1 MLLLALLMLGGCNK
15 IENKKQEWKCKID
28 GVQYEWEGNKDSYN
42 GTSSFTVSSNDNI
55 INLISLGGPEW
66 ISFEF
71 RLPNLNVGTQTFS
84 YSGGFQSHWCALS
97 YLMLPGVGYNTLTNY
112 SSMNIAITEST
123 PERVKGTF
131 SGTLTR
137 ENPNNGDIYY
147 TQITDGYFES
157 IIE

>member
-1 MLLLALLMLGGCNK
+1 
-15 IENKKQEWKCKID
+15 
-28 GVQYEWEGNKDSYN
+28 
-42 GTSSFTVSSNDNI
+42 
-55 INLISLGGPEW
+55 
-66 ISFEF
+66 
-71 RLPNLNVGTQTFS
+71 
-84 YSGGFQSHWCALS
+84 
-97 YLMLPGVGYNTLTNY
+97 MLPGVGYNTLTNY